1 MYDWHGFLLIA
12 FVAALLEGKMKRN
25 DEERQKMLIDE
36 LISKV
41 IPAFLDMMQK
51 VLEDNGG
58 KYIVG
63 TDVSYKQLFTYIYIY
78 IYIYTSIFS
87 YY

>member
-1 MYDWHGFLLIA
+1 
-12 FVAALLEGKMKRN
+12 
-25 DEERQKMLIDE
+25 MLIDE

-78 IYIYTSIFS
+78 IYILRFS
-87 YY
+87 HIINHQFITMY